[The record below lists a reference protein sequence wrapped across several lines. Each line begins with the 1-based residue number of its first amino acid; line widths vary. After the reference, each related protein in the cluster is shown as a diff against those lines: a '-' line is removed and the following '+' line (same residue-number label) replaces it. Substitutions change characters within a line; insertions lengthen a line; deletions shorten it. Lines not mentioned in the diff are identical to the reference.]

1 MKIKE
6 QLYNNL
12 DLTDFSDPDKLFK
25 NLDFVIKFREHFDLD
40 FFYEFFNDLKESGI
54 VNMFGAAPYLYL
66 GSDKISSQIK
76 FEYEYDDDD
85 DIINQNAAQRVIEK
99 ADRVKMEL
107 INSVMEYFRSEDSD
121 ISVDK
126 IKRGIQKFSS
136 IILTMW
142 MNKD

>member
-12 DLTDFSDPDKLFK
+12 DLTDFSEPDKLFK
-25 NLDFVIKFREHFDLD
+25 NLDFVIKFREHFDLN
-40 FFYEFFNDLKESGI
+40 FFYEFFDDLKESGI

-76 FEYEYDDDD
+76 FEYDDDD
-85 DIINQNAAQRVIEK
+85 DIINQNATQRVIEK

-107 INSVMEYFRSEDSD
+107 INSVMGYFRSEDAD

-136 IILTMW
+136 IILATW
-142 MNKD
+142 MTKD

>member
-40 FFYEFFNDLKESGI
+40 FFYEFFDDLKESGI

-76 FEYEYDDDD
+76 FEYDD

-107 INSVMEYFRSEDSD
+107 INNVMEYFRSEDAE

-136 IILTMW
+136 IILATW
-142 MNKD
+142 MTKD